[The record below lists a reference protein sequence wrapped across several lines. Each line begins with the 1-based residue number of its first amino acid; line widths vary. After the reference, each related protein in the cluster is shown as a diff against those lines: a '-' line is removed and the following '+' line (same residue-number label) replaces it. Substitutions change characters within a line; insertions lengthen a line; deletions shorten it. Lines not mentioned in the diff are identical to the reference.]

1 MSTPDEPNVP
11 TNKLVRVFI
20 KLRDKRAEM
29 KRAFE
34 EQDDELKGKQRQVE
48 NELLRRAQEE
58 GVEGFKTTEGTTY
71 ISEEKHVSI
80 ADPDTFKT
88 FLADEDDPYLYYEQR
103 PSLGRIVEFQKGHD
117 GNLPPG
123 IRMFRENRMRVRAAK
138 KGGGDAS

>member
-1 MSTPDEPNVP
+1 MSTPEEPVVP

-20 KLRDKRAEM
+20 RLRDKRAEA
-29 KRAFE
+29 KRAFD
-34 EQDDELKGKQRQVE
+34 EQDEDLKGKQRQVE
-48 NELLRRAQEE
+48 NELLRRALAE
-58 GVEGFKTTEGTTY
+58 GVEGFKTIEGTTY

-80 ADPDTFKT
+80 ADPDEFKT
-88 FLADEDDPYLYYEQR
+88 FLAEEDDPFLYFEQR